1 MLIKNPIE
9 FQMVMNA
16 KLPLVIKGVTD
27 ALLIELQNI
36 IDEEVYSY
44 QSNGSWNGR
53 TGEFKES
60 WDNSVAEMVGD
71 WWESKIDNQ
80 SFNFEWNNER
90 DNWNFGNAY
99 KPLESNDDFNEI
111 IDNRQGGSNFGFPAL
126 KRPYWG
132 RFLAFCETS
141 IESIFRAECLK
152 QGIPVEYASVFFV

>member
-1 MLIKNPIE
+1 
-9 FQMVMNA
+9 MNT

-36 IDEEVYSY
+36 IDENVYRY
-44 QSNGSWNGR
+44 PNPNGSWDGR
-53 TGEFKES
+53 TGQFKES
-60 WDNSVAEMVGD
+60 WENSVAEMVGG

-90 DNWNFGNAY
+90 DKYSHGNME

-111 IDNRQGGSNFGFPAL
+111 IDNRRGGSNFGFPAL
-126 KRPYWG
+126 KRHYWFE
-132 RFLAFCETS
+132 FLIFVDTS
-141 IESIFRAECLK
+141 LESIFRAECIK